1 MSNARTPSERA
12 GELGHRQGEEL
23 GEHIVGKSLLYHLAH
38 GERTLG
44 QRAFGGR
51 YTGPATRCSR
61 CPPSAPELDVDPMA
75 STSPPQLLR
84 LHPMGVR
91 HFRHRTGHPQTERLR

>member
-12 GELGHRQGEEL
+12 GELGYRRMEEL
-23 GEHIVGKSLLYHLAH
+23 GERIVGKFLLYHLAA

-51 YTGPATRCSR
+51 SAGPATHCSR
-61 CPPSAPELDVDPMA
+61 RPKLDVDPRA
-75 STSPPQLLR
+75 STSLAKPLR
-84 LHPMGVR
+84 IRSMGVR
-91 HFRHRTGHPQTERLR
+91 HFRHRTGRPQTERPR

>member
-12 GELGHRQGEEL
+12 GEFSHRQGEEL

-51 YTGPATRCSR
+51 SAGPAAHCSR
-61 CPPSAPELDVDPMA
+61 RPKLNVDPRA
-75 STSPPQLLR
+75 STSPAKPLR
-84 LHPMGVR
+84 IRSMGVC
-91 HFRHRTGHPQTERLR
+91 HFRHRTGRPQTERPR

>member
-12 GELGHRQGEEL
+12 GEFDHRQGEEL
-23 GEHIVGKSLLYHLAH
+23 GEHIVGKSLLYHLAD

-51 YTGPATRCSR
+51 SAGPAAHCSR
-61 CPPSAPELDVDPMA
+61 RPPPEARCGPEG
-75 STSPPQLLR
+75 
-84 LHPMGVR
+84 LHQPR
-91 HFRHRTGHPQTERLR
+91 EAA